1 MRSPVSYWVLAV
13 FAVFAK
19 LELLRDGA
27 YMMWEGVGALV
38 VSVGLLFAAK
48 AVLDRTV
55 FSRCHEH
62 PVSLWVVVAVG
73 VLLGVISVAPFAAAM
88 AWAGTGITEPPFMGV
103 LASGAL
109 RCGLVFPITTYLV
122 GLREWYATERR
133 RAERDLV
140 RAEAARMEAGD
151 AVDATRAVIIE
162 TARRELGSSQREA
175 AELLQAAVRSEAPDD
190 MSRAAES
197 LRTAA
202 RSAVRS
208 TSHDLWVDGGSAAS
222 IRWRSVVPG
231 AIVRYPLPVLLA
243 GLIVFAFI
251 LVRSDLVLNPRVGG
265 SAAALAAAAV
275 VVAAYLLGR
284 QVIRRVPRVAPVVT
298 AVVVVGAPVA
308 AQFVAGVFLGRAPTA
323 LPLVA
328 MTAVVAVVTV
338 ASSVALMIRDSGA
351 AVIQALVD
359 DRAREDAQQA
369 ALQMINARLS
379 RELAA
384 HLHGT
389 VQPELVAASAGLDA
403 AVGEGDPAAIAAA
416 LARAEAAL
424 GMDVDAPFAVV
435 ARARPADEMV
445 AAVHGRWDSMLDL
458 HIHLAAAGEDG
469 ATALL
474 PDDVARVLDE
484 CLNNAVVHGDA
495 TTVRVSIAAC
505 NGGWAVEVMDDGLG
519 PAGGAPGL
527 GSALLDEITA
537 GDWAIAASADGGA
550 VVRAT
555 IPDRTRTP
563 AG

>member
-1 MRSPVSYWVLAV
+1 MRSAVAYCVLAV
-13 FAVFAK
+13 FAVLLA

-27 YMMWEGVGALV
+27 YVVWQGAGALG
-38 VSVGLLFAAK
+38 VSLALLFASK

-55 FSRCHEH
+55 FSRCHEQA
-62 PVSLWVVVAVG
+62 VALWVVVAVG
-73 VLLGVISVAPFAAAM
+73 VLIGAITVAPFVGVM
-88 AWAGTGITEPPFMGV
+88 ALAGTEITEPPFMGV
-103 LASGAL
+103 LVSGAL
-109 RCGLVFPITTYLV
+109 RCGLVFPVAAYLV

-140 RAEAARMEAGD
+140 RAEAARMQAGEA
-151 AVDATRAVIIE
+151 VNATRAVIIE

-175 AELLQAAVRSEAPDD
+175 AELLQAAVRSAAPGD
-190 MSRAAES
+190 MARAAES

-208 TSHDLWVDGGSAAS
+208 TSHELWVDGGSATS
-222 IRWRSVVPG
+222 IRWRSVVPA
-231 AIVRYPLPVLLA
+231 AIVRYPLPVLIA
-243 GLIVFAFI
+243 AVIVFAFV
-251 LVRSDLVLNPRVGG
+251 LVRSDLVANPRVGG
-265 SAAALAAAAV
+265 GAAALAAAAV

-284 QVIRRVPRVAPVVT
+284 QVIHRVPRVAPAVT

-308 AQFVAGVFLGRAPTA
+308 AQFVAGAVLGRAPTA

-338 ASSVALMIRDSGA
+338 VSSVALMIRDSGA
-351 AVIQALVD
+351 AVIEALVD
-359 DRAREDAQQA
+359 DRAREDAKQA

-389 VQPELVAASAGLDA
+389 VQPELVAASVALEA

-416 LARAEAAL
+416 VARAEAAL
-424 GMDVDAPFAVV
+424 GMDVNVPFGAG
-435 ARARPADEMV
+435 ARALPADQMV
-445 AAVHGRWDSMLDL
+445 AAVHGRWAALLDL
-458 HIHLAAAGEDG
+458 RIHLDAAGDES
-469 ATALL
+469 AALL

-484 CLNNAVVHGDA
+484 CLNNAVVHGGA
-495 TTVRVSIAAC
+495 TAVYVRIVAC
-505 NGGWAVEVMDDGLG
+505 DGGWAVEATDDGLG

-537 GDWAIAASADGGA
+537 GEWSIAAGGHGGA

>member
-1 MRSPVSYWVLAV
+1 MRSPAPYWVLAV
-13 FAVFAK
+13 FAVFLK

-27 YMMWEGVGALV
+27 YMVWEGVGALV
-38 VSVGLLFAAK
+38 VSVGLLFVAK

-55 FSRCHEH
+55 FSRCHEQ
-62 PVSLWVVVAVG
+62 PVALWVVVAVG
-73 VLLGVISVAPFAAAM
+73 VLLGVISVAPFVGAL
-88 AWAGTGITEPPFMGV
+88 AWAGTGINEPPFMGILV
-103 LASGAL
+103 SGAL
-109 RCGLVFPITTYLV
+109 RCGLVFPVATYLA

-151 AVDATRAVIIE
+151 AVDATRGLIIE
-162 TARRELGSSQREA
+162 AARRELGSSQREA

-208 TSHDLWVDGGSAAS
+208 TSHDLWVDGRSAAS

-243 GLIVFAFI
+243 GLIVFTFV
-251 LVRSDLVLNPRVGG
+251 LVRSDLVANPRPGG
-265 SAAALAAAAV
+265 SAAAL
-275 VVAAYLLGR
+275 VAGFLLVATYLLGR
-284 QVIRRVPRVAPVVT
+284 QVIHRAPRAAAVVT
-298 AVVVVGAPVA
+298 VAAVVGAPVA
-308 AQFVAGVFLGRAPTA
+308 AQFVAGAILERAPTA

-328 MTAVVAVVTV
+328 MTAVVAVATV

-379 RELAA
+379 RELAT

-389 VQPELVAASAGLDA
+389 VQPELVAASAALDA

-416 LARAEAAL
+416 VARAEAAL
-424 GMDVDAPFAVV
+424 GMDVDAPFAV
-435 ARARPADEMV
+435 ARARPAGEVV
-445 AAVHGRWDSMLDL
+445 AAVRGRWDSLLDL
-458 HIHLAAAGEDG
+458 RIQVAATGGEG

-474 PDDVARVLDE
+474 PDGVARVIDE
-484 CLNNAVVHGDA
+484 CLNNAVVHGGA
-495 TTVRVSIAAC
+495 THASVRIAAAD
-505 NGGWAVEVMDDGLG
+505 GGWALQVVDNGLG
-519 PAGGAPGL
+519 PAGGVPGL
-527 GSALLDEITA
+527 GSALLDEITLSE
-537 GDWAIAASADGGA
+537 WSIAAGPGGGA

-563 AG
+563 TG